1 MSKYEVND
9 KFIIEIAEV
18 CTTDRRKSTEEG
30 HTLYRV
36 KGFNS
41 LVFDDNGL
49 NKLKKCEQPTISED
63 TLEVERM
70 KALNDGRN
78 EVWELVRRLYNTSL
92 NEIKHIFGAN
102 DFKWDEREII
112 EVIIKQNTPQ
122 EALAKLEA
130 YEKEQNEI
138 KVGDEITVVGNAIKG
153 YVIDESKE
161 YEDCYVVLITNYR
174 DLHTVIY
181 NKSVIQKTGKH
192 IDIQSVLSQIAE

>member
-49 NKLKKCEQPTISED
+49 DKLKKCEQPTISED
-63 TLEVERM
+63 TLEMERM

-138 KVGDEITVVGNAIKG
+138 KVGDIVYNDNTMEEGVVTHIDNGEVFMLYDDGSCGNTYG
-153 YVIDESKE
+153 N
-161 YEDCYVVLITNYR
+161 LT
-174 DLHTVIY
+174 
-181 NKSVIQKTGKH
+181 KTGKH
-192 IDIQSVLSQIAE
+192 IDIQSVLKQIGSDADELS